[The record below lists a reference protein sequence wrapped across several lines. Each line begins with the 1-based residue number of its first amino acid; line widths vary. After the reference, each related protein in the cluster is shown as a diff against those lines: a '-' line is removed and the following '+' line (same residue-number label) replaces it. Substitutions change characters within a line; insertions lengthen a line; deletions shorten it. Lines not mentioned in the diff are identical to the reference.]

1 MVEYALIAA
10 SVAFVAVA
18 GWSVLRD
25 HEVAYFGSLPVQ
37 ATPASAPGALLHP
50 TAIEPP
56 NCTSN
61 RLLLGEKLNCSFPRV
76 FDVLSNPA
84 DRSAPLGTI
93 TWFIDGVPIPDGTCA
108 LQALTADSSTC
119 GTGLMPLTL
128 ANASLADNWHQVWA
142 AYTSPTT
149 NHLPST
155 GSQFRLFIQRWQL
168 FPGFGS
174 HLCSNLVTGQLD
186 RVEIGHPIT
195 CSARIV
201 DLAPELPNTEGFTWE
216 ASGNRGRGVFTCA
229 TNGDLSLLWNK
240 GCAPAATWTCDPR
253 ATDCTVVYHR
263 LNDSDGPIG
272 VQTDTVRIVGH
283 GLDKTMPVRIELPV
297 AHGSA
302 IWARC
307 EQMPTGTFQVQARQ
321 TTFVATET
329 GEVKNTSLS
338 CTAYVVDVDPN
349 SALDCTQ
356 APLACSAPGA
366 NPDANTAFAPLGNV
380 TWDSPALQA
389 PQSCPLKEES
399 LTSVPL
405 AQVQGVAPGQVDSV
419 ASCSVL
425 LTFQSSN
432 PGGSSG
438 GSSNTGEGNGEDVIL
453 TVTYTGSSQHTGSPY
468 QVHLR
473 LLSVH

>member
-1 MVEYALIAA
+1 
-10 SVAFVAVA
+10 
-18 GWSVLRD
+18 
-25 HEVAYFGSLPVQ
+25 
-37 ATPASAPGALLHP
+37 
-50 TAIEPP
+50 
-56 NCTSN
+56 
-61 RLLLGEKLNCSFPRV
+61 
-76 FDVLSNPA
+76 
-84 DRSAPLGTI
+84 
-93 TWFIDGVPIPDGTCA
+93 
-108 LQALTADSSTC
+108 
-119 GTGLMPLTL
+119 
-128 ANASLADNWHQVWA
+128 
-142 AYTSPTT
+142 
-149 NHLPST
+149 
-155 GSQFRLFIQRWQL
+155 
-168 FPGFGS
+168 
-174 HLCSNLVTGQLD
+174 
-186 RVEIGHPIT
+186 
-195 CSARIV
+195 
-201 DLAPELPNTEGFTWE
+201 
-216 ASGNRGRGVFTCA
+216 
-229 TNGDLSLLWNK
+229 
-240 GCAPAATWTCDPR
+240 
-253 ATDCTVVYHR
+253 
-263 LNDSDGPIG
+263 
-272 VQTDTVRIVGH
+272 
-283 GLDKTMPVRIELPV
+283 LDKTMPVRIELPV